1 MPTPYGTRG
10 GMAFSAA
17 EVRVLRRT
25 LARALQ
31 PSPAPPTAAE
41 VQDCLHLA
49 QAVDDAVREAGRLRA
64 FLLADLDRY
73 RRALPGSRSGYLEL
87 LADALAAG
95 CEPLPE
101 DLDALRG
108 LRPHPAAESLLE
120 RIRTA
125 AERPRHR
132 RRPVVGP
139 PRTRLLALAG
149 GREGGGQAPPRP
161 KPGPKAPGRPPRPAE
176 RPGERPAERPGERPA
191 ERPGERPAQRPVPT
205 PGEVFPPRRRPT
217 PPPAADLAAG

>member
-17 EVRVLRRT
+17 ELRVLRRT

-49 QAVDDAVREAGRLRA
+49 QAVDDAAREAGRLRA

-73 RRALPGSRSGYLEL
+73 RRALPGSRSGYLGL

-108 LRPHPAAESLLE
+108 LRPHPAAEALLE

-125 AERPRHR
+125 AEHPLPR

-149 GREGGGQAPPRP
+149 GREGGQEPPPRP
-161 KPGPKAPGRPPRPAE
+161 KPGPKEPARPQ
-176 RPGERPAERPGERPA
+176 RPA

>member
-17 EVRVLRRT
+17 ELRVLRRT

-49 QAVDDAVREAGRLRA
+49 QAVDDAVREAGRHRA

-73 RRALPGSRSGYLEL
+73 RSALPGSRSGYLGL

-108 LRPHPAAESLLE
+108 LRPHPAAEALLE
-120 RIRTA
+120 RLRTA
-125 AERPRHR
+125 AEPPPSR
-132 RRPVVGP
+132 RRPVLGP

-149 GREGGGQAPPRP
+149 GREGGGQEPPRP
-161 KPGPKAPGRPPRPAE
+161 KPGPKEPARPQ
-176 RPGERPAERPGERPA
+176 RPA

-217 PPPAADLAAG
+217 PPPAAGRAAG